1 MELTVLPICGKNSAC
16 LTVKAVVKK
25 FTLSTC
31 LIQKQPKRAPLT
43 YSFVK

>member
-25 FTLSTC
+25 LTLLHLSHTETAKTCSTYLQFC
-31 LIQKQPKRAPLT
+31 
-43 YSFVK
+43 